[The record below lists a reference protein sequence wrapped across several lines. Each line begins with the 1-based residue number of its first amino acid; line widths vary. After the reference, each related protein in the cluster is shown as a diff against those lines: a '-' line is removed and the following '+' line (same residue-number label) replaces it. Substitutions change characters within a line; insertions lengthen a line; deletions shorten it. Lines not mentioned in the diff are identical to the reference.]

1 MFGASS
7 PVRNRLLRSAA
18 SLAVVSPKQHVASP
32 RPTSAGGHAK
42 PSKRL
47 SLKQQ
52 PIDAATLLRKQ
63 LKLGSSATAAAAAAA
78 AAGASSALSQ
88 DSLASRDSLA
98 SLFPSIASGWLAATN
113 SKLLRPSHVLP
124 SSVKLIWW
132 QCGACRHMF
141 RKRVYLH
148 VAERGACPHCHAC
161 PTRKASTQ
169 GAAPQEEQR
178 MPIRVDAHAA
188 SPGARSPG
196 GVAES
201 LADRGTRHL
210 VDDRNLQP
218 MLAYSYDKYSRLLDP
233 ATLVA
238 VSPKLDGIRCV
249 VAQDSKTQRAVFF
262 SRNGL
267 VFDCCARIAPDVQAL
282 FSKDP
287 GLVLDGELYNHRH
300 FAKDFSSLTSA
311 VKTRQAAVTAPVQ
324 RLQQHLQLHCF
335 DVMHSSHL
343 HHTSDY
349 RERYAYLASLLGD
362 PLPRA
367 AKGSPAAAPPP
378 PHPSASSASSESTSS
393 DSRPSNCSVSRAGPI
408 GLTTRPDHAAQT
420 VQLVPMRLLRV
431 RELDGCFRAALAD
444 GYEGVMVKLLEE
456 PYRHGM
462 RSTGLLK
469 LKQMHDTEYVITGAV
484 RGTGKWHAS
493 LGAFICQ
500 TPAGQ
505 VFSVAPSVTE
515 DVRLRLWQQRD
526 TLIGKALTVQYQEI
540 TAKGVPRFP
549 IGKAVRGLASGADW
563 V

>member
-1 MFGASS
+1 MFGVSS
-7 PVRNRLLRSAA
+7 PVRTRLLRSAA
-18 SLAVVSPKQHVASP
+18 SLAVGSPKQHVASP
-32 RPTSAGGHAK
+32 LPSSPGAIAK
-42 PSKRL
+42 PSERL
-47 SLKQQ
+47 RLKQ
-52 PIDAATLLRKQ
+52 PVIDPVTLLRKP
-63 LKLGSSATAAAAAAA
+63 LKLGSRATAAT
-78 AAGASSALSQ
+78 ASSAL
-88 DSLASRDSLA
+88 SRDSLA
-98 SLFPSIASGWLAATN
+98 SLFPGIASGWLAATN

-132 QCGACRHMF
+132 KCGACSHMF

-148 VAERGACPHCHAC
+148 VAARGACPHCQRC
-161 PTRKASTQ
+161 PSAATARK
-169 GAAPQEEQR
+169 GAADPQDEQR
-178 MPIRVDAHAA
+178 MPIRVNAHAA
-188 SPGARSPG
+188 SPDARSPG
-196 GVAES
+196 GVADS
-201 LADRGTRHL
+201 IADRGTRHL

-249 VAQDSKTQRAVFF
+249 VALDPKTQRPVFF

-267 VFDCCARIAPDVQAL
+267 VFDCCARIAPAVQAL
-282 FSKDP
+282 FAKDP
-287 GLVLDGELYNHRH
+287 GLVLDGELYNHHH
-300 FAKDFSSLTSA
+300 FAKDFSALTSA
-311 VKTRQAAVTAPVQ
+311 VKTRQAAITAPVEQ
-324 RLQQHLQLHCF
+324 LQEQLQLHCF
-335 DVMHSSHL
+335 DVMHSSVL

-349 RERYAYLASLLGD
+349 RERYDYLARLLGD
-362 PLPRA
+362 PLQRA
-367 AKGSPAAAPPP
+367 AKGALAAGTAPSPSPL
-378 PHPSASSASSESTSS
+378 SASTDNSKSNTCLSAA
-393 DSRPSNCSVSRAGPI
+393 SRAGSL
-408 GLTTRPDHAAQT
+408 GLMTRPDHATQR

-431 RELDGCFRAALAD
+431 RELDGCFRRALAD

-505 VFSVAPSVTE
+505 VFSVAPSVTD
-515 DVRLRLWQQRD
+515 DVRQRLWQQRN